1 MSDINSLQTDAA
13 LLQVR
18 QTPELRKGHY
28 TKEQAHKVSTD
39 FEAVFLS
46 QMLQP
51 MFQGTEAE
59 EPFGG
64 GSSEEMWR
72 SLQLDEYGKAL
83 AQSGG
88 IGLADQVMRQMLQA
102 QEGL

>member
-1 MSDINSLQTDAA
+1 MSGPMTLQTEAA
-13 LLQVR
+13 MLQAR
-18 QTPELRKGHY
+18 QTPDVRKGNY
-28 TKEQAHKVSTD
+28 TPEQARKVAQE

-51 MFQGTEAE
+51 MFQGIDAE

-72 SLQLDEYGKAL
+72 SMQIEEYGKAL
-83 AQSGG
+83 AQNGG
-88 IGLADQVMRQMLQA
+88 IGLADSVMRQMLQA